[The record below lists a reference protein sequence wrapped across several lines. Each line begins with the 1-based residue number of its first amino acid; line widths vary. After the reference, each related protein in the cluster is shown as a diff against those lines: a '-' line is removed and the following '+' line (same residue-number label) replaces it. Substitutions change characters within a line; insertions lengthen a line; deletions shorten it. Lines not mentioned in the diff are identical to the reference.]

1 MHNEN
6 WSKGEKAIARR
17 AFDAALSRELA
28 ALTGEVRRRA
38 NSISD
43 PGDIWELHNFL
54 SKRRKA
60 IDEKYDY
67 RYSVLIFIF
76 ARLINEGWLSEEELA
91 GLGEQ
96 KLAAISFLTKGPVQ
110 T

>member
-6 WSKGEKAIARR
+6 WSKSEKAIARR
-17 AFDAALSRELA
+17 AFDVALSREFA
-28 ALTGEVRRRA
+28 ALVDEVRKSA
-38 NSISD
+38 KNIAD
-43 PGDIWELHNFL
+43 PADVWELHDFL
-54 SKRRKA
+54 GSRRKE

-96 KLAAISFLTKGPVQ
+96 KLAAIRFLTKGPLPI
-110 T
+110 